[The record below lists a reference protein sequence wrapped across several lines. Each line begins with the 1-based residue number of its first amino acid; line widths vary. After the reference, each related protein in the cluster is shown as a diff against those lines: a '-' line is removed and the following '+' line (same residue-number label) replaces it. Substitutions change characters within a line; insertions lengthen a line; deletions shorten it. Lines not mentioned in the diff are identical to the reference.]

1 MSKKIYEKS
10 LGYSS
15 LRWWTDA
22 FIRGS
27 YRRVRFLGM
36 DRIPTDGAVIYAPN
50 HCDALMD
57 PLAVLA
63 MSRRRKVFVARAD
76 VFRNPK
82 VARILNFFKIMPIN
96 RRRDGLMNMHK
107 AEETIEKS
115 IEVLANGCHFCI
127 MPEGTHRPMHALLP
141 IGKGVA
147 RIALGTYRAT
157 GGDRPIY
164 IVPVGLEY
172 GDYFRF
178 RGTLLA
184 QIGEP
189 IDATAYI
196 SAHPELNDHDLMQGL
211 RALLTE
217 KLAETITCVRDEEN
231 YEAIW
236 ELTKVSSGKI
246 PALRMKKRLEANR
259 DAIARIEKFGAEQP
273 EAASELYREALEF
286 RDIRRKARI
295 SLNSL
300 GKKRPV
306 LAALWNTLLCL
317 VTLPLFAVLAIA
329 SLPVWWVAETLAGR
343 IKDLAFRNTA
353 RMGTS
358 LILWTLLYI
367 IEVVLLFCFLR
378 WYWAL
383 AAALVLLPAPMFTYD
398 FFEMW
403 RMTAS
408 HWRVAAGR
416 NKAVREQYH
425 HLKSKI
431 DNLK

>member
-1 MSKKIYEKS
+1 MGKKIYEKS

-15 LRWWTDA
+15 LRWWVDG

-27 YRRVRFLGM
+27 YRRVRYLGLEK
-36 DRIPTDGAVIYAPN
+36 IPTEGAVIYAPN

-57 PLAVLA
+57 PLAVLV

-76 VFRNPK
+76 AFRNPK
-82 VARILNFFKIMPIN
+82 VAGILNYLKIMPIN
-96 RRRDGLMNMHK
+96 RKRDGLKNMHK
-107 AEETIEKS
+107 AEETIDKS
-115 IEVLANGCHFCI
+115 IEVLANDCHFCI

-147 RIALGTYRAT
+147 RIALGTYQAT
-157 GGDRPIY
+157 GGDRPVW

-184 QIGEP
+184 QIGDP
-189 IDATAYI
+189 IDAAAYI
-196 SAHPELNDHDLMQGL
+196 KAHPELNEHDIMQGL

-217 KLAETITCVRDEEN
+217 KLAETISCVRDEAN

-236 ELTKVSSGKI
+236 ELAKISSGKI

-259 DAIARIEKFGAEQP
+259 KAIARIERYGTEQP
-273 EAASELYREALEF
+273 EAAAALYEEALSF
-286 RDIRRKARI
+286 RRDRREARI
-295 SLNSL
+295 SINSL
-300 GKKRPV
+300 YKKRPA

-317 VTLPLFAVLAIA
+317 VSLPLFAVFAIA
-329 SLPVWWVAETLAGR
+329 SLPVWLTAESISGR
-343 IKDLAFRNTA
+343 IKDPAFRNTA

-367 IEVVLLFCFLR
+367 IESVLLFCFLP

-383 AAALVLLPAPMFTYD
+383 AAVLVLLPAPMFTYD
-398 FFEMW
+398 FFELW

-408 HWRVAAGR
+408 HWRVLSRRGASVR
-416 NKAVREQYH
+416 NQYNS
-425 HLKSKI
+425 LKSKI
-431 DNLK
+431 ESL

>member
-1 MSKKIYEKS
+1 MGKKIYDKS

-15 LRWWTDA
+15 LRWWTDV

-27 YRRVRFLGM
+27 YRSVRYLGM
-36 DRIPTDGAVIYAPN
+36 EKIPTDGAIIYAPN

-57 PLAVLA
+57 PLAVLV

-76 VFRNPK
+76 VFKNPK
-82 VARILNFFKIMPIN
+82 VARILNYLKIMPIN
-96 RRRDGLMNMHK
+96 RRRDGLQNMHK

-157 GGDRPIY
+157 GGDRPVY
-164 IVPVGLEY
+164 IVPIGLEY
-172 GDYFRF
+172 GDFFRF

-196 SAHPELNDHDLMQGL
+196 KAHPELNDHDIMQGL
-211 RALLTE
+211 RAELAE
-217 KLAETITCVRDEEN
+217 KLAETISCVHDEAN

-236 ELTKVSSGKI
+236 ELAKISSGKI

-259 DAIARIEKFGAEQP
+259 SAIARIEKFGAENP
-273 EAASELYREALEF
+273 EAAQSLYGESLAF
-286 RDIRRKARI
+286 RADRRDARI
-295 SLNSL
+295 SLNSFC
-300 GKKRPV
+300 KKHPV
-306 LAALWNTLLCL
+306 LAALWNSLLCL
-317 VTLPLFAVLAIA
+317 VSLPLFALMAVA
-329 SLPVWWVAETLAGR
+329 SLPVWLTGERIASR
-343 IKDLAFRNTA
+343 IKDAAFRNTA
-353 RMGTS
+353 RMGVS
-358 LILWTLLYI
+358 MILWTLLYL
-367 IEVVLLFCFLR
+367 IEAILLFCFLP

-383 AAALVLLPAPMFTYD
+383 AAAIILIPAPMFSYD
-398 FFEMW
+398 FFELW
-403 RMTAS
+403 RITAS
-408 HWRVAAGR
+408 HWRAASGR
-416 NKAVREQYH
+416 NATLRKQYDN
-425 HLKSKI
+425 LKSKI
-431 DNLK
+431 DTL

>member
-1 MSKKIYEKS
+1 MSKKIYDKS

-76 VFRNPK
+76 VFKNPK
-82 VARILNFFKIMPIN
+82 VARILHFFKIMPIN
-96 RRRDGLMNMHK
+96 RRRDGLKNMHK

-189 IDATAYI
+189 IDATALI
-196 SAHPELNDHDLMQGL
+196 AAHSEMNDHDLMQEI
-211 RALLTE
+211 RAQLTE
-217 KLAETITCVRDEEN
+217 KLAETITCVRDEAN
-231 YEAIW
+231 YDAIW
-236 ELTKVSSGKI
+236 ELAKVSSGKI
-246 PALRMKKRLEANR
+246 PALRMKRRLEANR
-259 DAIARIEKFGAEQP
+259 SAIGRIEKFGAEQP
-273 EAASELYREALEF
+273 EAAAALYREALDF
-286 RDIRRKARI
+286 RDTRRKARI

-300 GKKRPV
+300 CKKRPA

-317 VTLPLFAVLAIA
+317 LTLPVFAVMAIA
-329 SLPVWWVAETLAGR
+329 SLPVWWVGETLAGR

-367 IEVVLLFCFLR
+367 IETVLLFCFLP

-398 FFEMW
+398 FFELW

-408 HWRVAAGR
+408 HWRTASSR
-416 NKAVREQYH
+416 NAAVRKQYDN
-425 HLKSKI
+425 LKTKI
-431 DNLK
+431 DNL